1 MKILAIEA
9 SSLVASVAILT
20 DDIITAEYSMNHK
33 ITHSQTLM
41 PMIDEI
47 IKRTDTVIEELDAV
61 AVSAGPGSFTGL
73 RIGSATAKGLG
84 QALNIPLIHVPTLDA
99 MAYNAFGYD
108 GLICPIMDARRS
120 QVYTGIY
127 SFEGQDLKIHLENTA
142 ISIDELMEK
151 LNSMNQRVLFIGDGI
166 PVFTD
171 FIKEHGT
178 FECCFAPANMN
189 RQRAASVAT
198 LGAVYY
204 ANGFTEQ
211 PQDHL
216 PEYLRV
222 SQAERERAERIARDG
237 QNNADNH

>member
-47 IKRTDTVIEELDAV
+47 VRRTDTVIEELDAI

-127 SFEGQDLKIHLENTA
+127 FFEGNDLKIELENTA
-142 ISIDELMEK
+142 ISIQELIEK
-151 LNSMNQRVLFIGDGI
+151 LNSMNKKVMFIGDGI
-166 PVFTD
+166 PVFAD
-171 FIKEHGT
+171 FIKEHAT
-178 FECCFAPANMN
+178 FEYYFAPANMN
-189 RQRAASVAT
+189 RQRAASVAS

-204 ANGFTEQ
+204 AEGRTEQ
-211 PQDHL
+211 PHEHL